1 MKTAALWITVGYTLL
16 LLYWMFIGFGRTH
29 LPYPGYQYNLI
40 PFHTIKMYMLYADHF
55 NAKNWAINVVGN
67 IAVFMPFGLSV
78 PYLRK
83 MSGFRFI
90 LLFVVILLMLE
101 CLQLISQRGSFDV
114 DDLLLNTAGAMLG
127 YGMYKRL
134 IAGGAAKSN

>member
-1 MKTAALWITVGYTLL
+1 MKTAAMLITVSYTLL
-16 LLYWMFIGFGRTH
+16 LLYWMFFGFGRTH

-40 PFHTIKMYMLYADHF
+40 PFHTIKMYMLHADHF

-67 IAVFMPFGLSV
+67 IAVFMPFGLAV

-114 DDLLLNTAGAMLG
+114 DDLMLNTVGALLG
-127 YGMYKRL
+127 YWMYRRWF
-134 IAGGAAKSN
+134 AGGAKAS